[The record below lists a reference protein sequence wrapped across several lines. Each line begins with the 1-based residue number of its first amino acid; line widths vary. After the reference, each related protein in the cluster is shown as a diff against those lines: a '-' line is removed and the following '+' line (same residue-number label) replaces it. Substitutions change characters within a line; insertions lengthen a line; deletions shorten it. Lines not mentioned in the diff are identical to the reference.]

1 MLSFRERVLH
11 AVGCAFIG
19 SFILADGLLLFWL
32 LVHGGAALAG
42 VSRGSSFVLAFGIVG
57 YSVSLVSVGLI
68 FLGLVMTFDDWC
80 GVFSDMKRRR
90 EWARGNGGRHE
101 N

>member
-11 AVGCAFIG
+11 AVGCAVIG
-19 SFILADGLLLFWL
+19 SFIAGCGLLLVWL

-42 VSRGSSFVLAFGIVG
+42 VSRGSSFVLAFGVVG
-57 YSVSLVSVGLI
+57 YSVSLVSLGLI
-68 FLGLVMTFDDWC
+68 FLGLVMTFDEWC
-80 GVFSDMKRRR
+80 GVFSDMVKRRT
-90 EWARGNGGRHE
+90 WARGNGGRRE

>member
-11 AVGCAFIG
+11 AVGCAVIG
-19 SFILADGLLLFWL
+19 VFLVGCGLLLVWL
-32 LVHGGAALAG
+32 LVHGGVALAG

-57 YSVSLVSVGLI
+57 YSVSLVSVGCI
-68 FLGLVMTFDDWC
+68 FIGLVMTFDDWC
-80 GVFSDMKRRR
+80 GVFSDMVKRRQ
-90 EWARGNGGRHE
+90 WARGNGGRYE